1 MLSHSQ
7 NQNLITLN
15 DSICLGGSP
24 HSLNGPINPPTR
36 HTLPN
41 PFCLHYSGDCLDL
54 VLPMFT
60 LSPAQP
66 CQSPFLSLN
75 GGLLAQIVLGVT
87 NSGRPFSLVPLA
99 SLWYHRCSAS
109 QAHEGGL
116 AYDLDWEPYHW
127 GGRNGVNIYSRLVM
141 PDEVCKLPVLSV
153 QLNYAY
159 SVLDFL

>member
-1 MLSHSQ
+1 MCGGAFSTDVHASVTHQPTGRFIRFRVQLPLSNTHMLSHSQ

-41 PFCLHYSGDCLDL
+41 PFCLHYSGDCLAL

-87 NSGRPFSLVPLA
+87 NSGRPFSLVPLV

-109 QAHEGGL
+109 QDHEGGL
-116 AYDLDWEPYHW
+116 AYDLDWEPYH
-127 GGRNGVNIYSRLVM
+127 
-141 PDEVCKLPVLSV
+141 
-153 QLNYAY
+153 
-159 SVLDFL
+159 